1 MSLARKLDGL
11 ASVWLFFWLSF
22 FALYVHFGGKP
33 FAGLVLLLGGV
44 GWGVWLMR
52 RDALPVMDRALII
65 PAAAFLLFFGWLS
78 LSGMWG
84 LSDRGTGYRLAAQVI
99 LMAAVPALLLT
110 RTAWQRTLLSQIL
123 IATALAGVAIMA
135 LDMASGYGINL
146 FFDPVGAEESLNKR
160 QGDAEMNMGRGHVV
174 YAVMTPL
181 FLALFA
187 TRLPRGRALPTA
199 IIFIALLL
207 IGTLLNRLS
216 IVPVILI
223 LAAPL
228 AFIGYKSPLWGL
240 RLSLVALAGSILL
253 APIVGIIA
261 RSASDGVMARL
272 PMSWDHRLRMWDY
285 SLSQISEAP
294 IIGQG
299 LDSSRIFQEGFTT
312 RIGVDVPFVSL
323 HPHNIGLQ
331 TWMEAGLIGA
341 VLFTLAI
348 ISLYGPLRR
357 LAGDHAWRGAAV
369 AGVLMSVA
377 VASAVTV
384 GAWQYW
390 WWGVIGLALSLIVL
404 IPTELTLSSPDVAT

>member
-1 MSLARKLDGL
+1 MSATRIFDGL
-11 ASVWLFFWLSF
+11 ASLWLVFWLSF

-33 FAGLVLLLGGV
+33 FAGLVILLGIV
-44 GWGVWLMR
+44 GWGVWCMR
-52 RDALPVMDRALII
+52 RDAFPMWNRTII
-65 PAAAFLLFFGWLS
+65 VPAIAFLLFFGWLS
-78 LSGMWG
+78 LSGLWG
-84 LSDRGTGYRLAAQVI
+84 LSDRGTGYRLAIQVV
-99 LMAAVPALLLT
+99 LMAAIPALLLT
-110 RTAWQRTLLSQIL
+110 RTDWQRTLLSQIL

-146 FFDPVGAEESLNKR
+146 YFDPVGAEESLNQR
-160 QGDAEMNMGRGHVV
+160 QGDAEMNMGRGHVI

-187 TRLPRGRALPTA
+187 TRLPRGRAVPTA
-199 IIFIALLL
+199 IIFIVLLL
-207 IGTLLNRLS
+207 IGTFLNRLS
-216 IVPVILI
+216 VVPVILI
-223 LAAPL
+223 LAAPFV
-228 AFIGYKSPLWGL
+228 FIGYKSPLWGL
-240 RLSLVALAGSILL
+240 RLSLGVFAASILL

-261 RSASDGVMARL
+261 RLASDGFMARL

-285 SLSQISEAP
+285 SLSRISESP

-299 LDSSRIFQEGFTT
+299 LDSSRMFQQGFTT

-341 VLFTLAI
+341 VLLTLAI

-357 LAGDHAWRGAAV
+357 LAGDHAWRGAAL
-369 AGVLMSVA
+369 AGVLMGVA

-390 WWGVIGLALSLIVL
+390 WWGVIGLALSLIIL
-404 IPTELTLSSPDVAT
+404 IPTELTLSSTDVAT